1 MVYQRLLLTEEP
13 KLKLELAKIL
23 KDIFESEGIGNAFDL
38 ELEKLLKKIDEVDVP
53 SNFTTFYKQNIKNDP
68 IINKKIKYNN
78 KILHQYKLVNYFN
91 GDYDKSKIE
100 EDLSKF
106 LKKI

>member
-38 ELEKLLKKIDEVDVP
+38 ELEKLLRKIDEIDVP
-53 SNFTTFYKQNIKNDP
+53 SNFTTFYKQNIKDDA
-68 IINKKIKYNN
+68 IIKQKKIKYN
-78 KILHQYKLVNYFN
+78 K
-91 GDYDKSKIE
+91 
-100 EDLSKF
+100 
-106 LKKI
+106 